1 MVDLSYYIK
10 ESSSP
15 SGCNSYDAKQFEC
28 DRYLDCESCLEDKII
43 EHDKHIIEQYKEN
56 TKLKDTIKNI
66 HDNVAKEMYCK
77 GVGDFA
83 ILMKETLNHD
93 WATTKISEQIIYNR
107 LFDECDRIAKQL
119 WAGVNI

>member
-10 ESSSP
+10 VSSSP
-15 SGCNSYDAKQFEC
+15 SGCNSYDAEQFKC
-28 DRYLDCESCLEDKII
+28 DRYLDCESCLEDKIV

-56 TKLKDTIKNI
+56 TKLKGTIKEI
-66 HDNVAKEMYCK
+66 HDNVSKEMYCK
-77 GVGDFA
+77 GVDDFA

-107 LFDECDRIAKQL
+107 LFDECNEIAEQL
-119 WAGVNI
+119 KAGGK